1 MNYYW
6 ISINNR
12 KVSSIAYAPEGTP
25 VAHELIHDVV
35 GKSMLPFP
43 LELHSATDKDYLR
56 IGGVSDLFFDF
67 QPNSLA
73 WPIMSE
79 RMKTIIESHLSGGEC
94 IEWKS
99 VQIHGDKITRNYYI
113 PCFMSYL
120 DTLDVNQTVYAPISR
135 VIIKPCFCRSKLE
148 NLAMFHGHNVFW
160 QISTQIYVSEAIK
173 KDLVK
178 AGINEISYSKIN
190 IQ

>member
-35 GKSMLPFP
+35 DKSMLPFP
-43 LELHSATDKDYLR
+43 LELHSATDKDYLG
-56 IGGVSDLFFDF
+56 IGGVSDLFFDY

-99 VQIHGDKITRNYYI
+99 VQVRECGPNFIIFAIFGPHSQHYHHRNGAFRKIMARGRSHCRPRGDSAE
-113 PCFMSYL
+113 C
-120 DTLDVNQTVYAPISR
+120 A
-135 VIIKPCFCRSKLE
+135 
-148 NLAMFHGHNVFW
+148 
-160 QISTQIYVSEAIK
+160 
-173 KDLVK
+173 
-178 AGINEISYSKIN
+178 
-190 IQ
+190 

>member
-6 ISINNR
+6 ITINNR

-43 LELHSATDKDYLR
+43 LELHSATDKDYLG
-56 IGGVSDLFFDF
+56 IGGVSDLCFDY

-99 VQIHGDKITRNYYI
+99 VQIHGDKITRNY
-113 PCFMSYL
+113 
-120 DTLDVNQTVYAPISR
+120 
-135 VIIKPCFCRSKLE
+135 
-148 NLAMFHGHNVFW
+148 
-160 QISTQIYVSEAIK
+160 
-173 KDLVK
+173 
-178 AGINEISYSKIN
+178 
-190 IQ
+190 

>member
-56 IGGVSDLFFDF
+56 IGGVSDLFFDY

-99 VQIHGDKITRNYYI
+99 VQVRECGPNFIIFAIFGPHSQHYHHRNGALGYNRPSVLTEGGRSGEVSRNIFGNSVGDSS
-113 PCFMSYL
+113 P
-120 DTLDVNQTVYAPISR
+120 D
-135 VIIKPCFCRSKLE
+135 
-148 NLAMFHGHNVFW
+148 
-160 QISTQIYVSEAIK
+160 
-173 KDLVK
+173 
-178 AGINEISYSKIN
+178 
-190 IQ
+190 